1 MLTTQRFAPEG
12 QTAGIRDKEVEGE
25 GEESKGEVRKE
36 ARERGRGV
44 CPRVSDVTKA

>member
-12 QTAGIRDKEVEGE
+12 QTAGIRDKAVEGE

-36 ARERGRGV
+36 ARERGKGV
-44 CPRVSDVTKA
+44 VGNLRVT